1 MLKLDLFD
9 IVTYIYLFAIVYHK
23 VSTYTLLSY
32 VYLTYILRISYVID
46 GFLTVTCC
54 RSMRRYLPV

>member
-23 VSTYTLLSY
+23 VSTYALLSY
-32 VYLTYILRISYVID
+32 VYPTYILRISYVYP
-46 GFLTVTCC
+46 T
-54 RSMRRYLPV
+54 